1 MQTQREVADHL
12 DMSERNARDVLK
24 ALDLDWQTASLDE
37 IRTAYIRDLRGKAAG
52 RGGSQLEQLNRARID
67 DLQQKSANGRL
78 AYHEKLRSLIPASE
92 AERVL
97 SDWASFANREYLGGL
112 ERIIQEIENVQKL
125 TVDLTVVAKVA
136 GPTTERI
143 AGYARKLGAE
153 LVGSSGEI
161 QSAP

>member
-1 MQTQREVADHL
+1 
-12 DMSERNARDVLK
+12 MSERNARDVLK
-24 ALDLDWQTASLDE
+24 GLSLDGQTAPLDE

-67 DLQQKSANGRL
+67 DLQQKAANGRL
-78 AYHEKLRSLIPASE
+78 AYHEKLRSLISAGE

-112 ERIIQEIENVQKL
+112 ERILQEIENVQKL
-125 TVDLTVVAKVA
+125 TIDRTVVAKVA

-161 QSAP
+161 QPAA

>member
-37 IRTAYIRDLRGKAAG
+37 IRAAYIRDLRGKAAG

-125 TVDLTVVAKVA
+125 TVDRTVVAKVA

-161 QSAP
+161 QPAP

>member
-1 MQTQREVADHL
+1 MPTQREIAEHL

-24 ALDLDWQTASLDE
+24 GLDLDWQMASLDE
-37 IRTAYIRDLRGKAAG
+37 IRIAYIRDLRGKAAG

-78 AYHEKLRSLIPASE
+78 AYHEKLRSLIPVSD

-112 ERIIQEIENVQKL
+112 ERILQEIENVQKL
-125 TVDLTVVAKVA
+125 TVDRTVVAKVA

-153 LVGSSGEI
+153 LVGSSREV
-161 QSAP
+161 QPAP